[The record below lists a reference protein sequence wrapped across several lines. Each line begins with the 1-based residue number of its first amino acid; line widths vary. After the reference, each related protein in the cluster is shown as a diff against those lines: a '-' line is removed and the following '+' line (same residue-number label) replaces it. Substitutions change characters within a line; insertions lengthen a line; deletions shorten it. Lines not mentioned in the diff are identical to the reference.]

1 MEIGDRD
8 FDEKVLNSEKPVLV
22 EFWAS
27 WCPPCH
33 TIKKILKQMGSED
46 TGYQV
51 MTINMDRNRK
61 TATKYN
67 VKGLPCFM
75 LFKKGELIHQ
85 EVGAKSETQI
95 RTMLADNF

>member
-1 MEIGDRD
+1 MEISDKN
-8 FDEKVLNSEKPVLV
+8 FDEKVLNAETPVLV

-33 TIKKILKQMGSED
+33 TIKKILKKLGSED

-51 MTINMDRNRK
+51 MTINTDRNLK
-61 TATKYN
+61 SASKYN

-75 LFKKGELIHQ
+75 LFKKGELVHL
-85 EVGAKSETQI
+85 EVGAKSENQI
-95 RTMLADNF
+95 RMMISDNL

>member
-8 FDEKVLNSEKPVLV
+8 FDEKVLNSETPVLV

-33 TIKKILKQMGSED
+33 TIKKILKKLEAED
-46 TGYQV
+46 TGYQI
-51 MTINMDRNRK
+51 MTINTDRNLK
-61 TATKYN
+61 TASKHN

-75 LFKKGELIHQ
+75 IFMKGELVHQ
-85 EVGAKSETQI
+85 EVGAKSEKQI
-95 RTMLADNF
+95 RSMLSKNL